1 MFRTAI
7 TPTSFNA
14 AESGAWRDFDDR
26 AEREDQIGA
35 GLAGALA
42 EPGF

>member
-14 AESGAWRDFDDR
+14 TEWRDFDDH
-26 AEREDQIGA
+26 AEREDQPLRRARPEGR
-35 GLAGALA
+35 
-42 EPGF
+42 